1 MTTLDTLQAILKT
14 NLDLSPDAVEPA
26 TTLENLAIDSLALIE
41 IMFDVEDSF
50 KITVPIEAT
59 ASRGQMRT
67 IGELVAYID
76 KLRAEQEALPVPN
89 VVATVAVT

>member
-14 NLDLSPDAVEPA
+14 NLDLSPDAVQPA

-50 KITVPIEAT
+50 KITVPIEPT
-59 ASRGQMRT
+59 ASHGQLRT

-76 KLRAEQEALPVPN
+76 KLRAEQEALQVPI